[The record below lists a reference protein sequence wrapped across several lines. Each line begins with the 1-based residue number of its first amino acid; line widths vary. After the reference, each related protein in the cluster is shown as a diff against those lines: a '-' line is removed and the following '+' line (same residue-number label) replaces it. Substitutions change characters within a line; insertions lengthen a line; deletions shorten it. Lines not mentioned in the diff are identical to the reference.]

1 MIVLSRGQGPRVI
14 ELRVDLDHGP
24 TRSHLMGSRLSSEE
38 DVAMKHLAYSL
49 LTPILTF
56 LALPAFA
63 QSGGNAAAPAPGP
76 EYGPMWGYGHHYWG
90 DGWGWGWGF
99 HPFGMIF
106 FIIVI
111 AFLIIVM
118 LRMLGIVRHPRHGRF
133 GYYGDGH
140 GGALDILEE
149 RFARGEIDR
158 NEFEEKR
165 KALRG

>member
-1 MIVLSRGQGPRVI
+1 
-14 ELRVDLDHGP
+14 LRVDLDQGSI
-24 TRSHLMGSRLSSEE
+24 RRHLMGSRLGFEE
-38 DVAMKHLAYSL
+38 DVVMKRLAYLL
-49 LTPILTF
+49 LTPLLALT
-56 LALPAFA
+56 ALPALA
-63 QSGGNAAAPAPGP
+63 QSGGNAAAPGPSP
-76 EYGPMWGYGHHYWG
+76 EYGPMWGYGRHYW
-90 DGWGWGWGF
+90 DHGWGWGF
-99 HPFGMIF
+99 HPIGMIF
-106 FIIVI
+106 FIVLI

-133 GYYGDGH
+133 GYYDDGR